1 MTRLLPLIL
10 LAALV
15 AGCAVSPTEAKRL
28 TSEVRTRAS
37 SIQTSAAQLAP
48 HVDKDGKPFLDR
60 INADAKAQIVALDA
74 ADKIIDSSAKYQ
86 DNLEARWNKQS
97 GSIGVKLERI
107 GWFALYAY
115 LASWLISYF
124 VVPALGPG
132 NKIGQSLTRFFPMMN
147 PASWL
152 RDLRKPEALTVTTTT
167 PSSSVTGDVMIKK

>member
-1 MTRLLPLIL
+1 MKFAIPILALAL
-10 LAALV
+10 LA
-15 AGCAVSPTEAKRL
+15 GCTVSPSDGKRF
-28 TSEVRTRAS
+28 TSEIRTRAS
-37 SIQTSAAQLAP
+37 AIKADAIRLHPTTQEAVFVKDIIDNANAQL
-48 HVDKDGKPFLDR
+48 
-60 INADAKAQIVALDA
+60 VASDA
-74 ADKIIDSSAKYQ
+74 ADKTIDAADKYI
-86 DNLEARWNKQS
+86 DRLESKYDRQS